1 MNSIVSPAIYWNMN
15 LVKINKQLLSI
26 NCVKRKVNIN
36 QMKNSLL
43 ILPLLSGLFAQG
55 YNLEDCI
62 KIALDGKK
70 TLLSAELNV
79 TSAERGVT
87 GSYSGLLP
95 SLNATTGVGRTQF
108 PERESVSYDNLSVD
122 TTVSSYYDNMSAGI
136 SLNQTIFDG
145 GRSWNQVKQAK
156 TNLNIAQLNY
166 RSTTIQVIQNVIK
179 SYYELLKA
187 QKLYNVAEK
196 NLEMS
201 VQQVSLVTQQY
212 DLGVVKKTDLLKA
225 EVAKGQASV
234 DVLIRNT
241 NLQNARR
248 VLFNDMGM
256 QDYGQSIFAVDQEWI
271 PPEIPSSG
279 EALKLLK
286 TKNPT
291 LLVSQ
296 SRINLGEL
304 SYKIAKGLR
313 LPSLRSSV
321 SYSANGEDS
330 DALMESIKDD
340 WSLGMNL
347 SVSVPIYT
355 GKSLSTQQYQAKLS
369 KQQLEYD
376 FITLLNDLRVQAA
389 LIRESLK
396 NYSEIIP
403 LNRAIVISA
412 EEDLKLVLERY
423 SLGSATI
430 LEVLDAQVSLTRSN
444 STLINTIHE
453 ARMQEAGLKALLG
466 TLDLEYQLEEN

>member
-1 MNSIVSPAIYWNMN
+1 MSIKHRYLRMIKK
-15 LVKINKQLLSI
+15 LFI
-26 NCVKRKVNIN
+26 
-36 QMKNSLL
+36 
-43 ILPLLSGLFAQG
+43 SGLFLSLVFAQG
-55 YNLEDCI
+55 YDLDECI
-62 KIALDGKK
+62 QIALDGKK
-70 TLLSAELNV
+70 TLMSAKLGV
-79 TSAERGVT
+79 SSAERGLT

-108 PERESVSYDNLSVD
+108 PERESISFDAEDSTSG
-122 TTVSSYYDNMSAGI
+122 TTISNHFTTLSAGL

-166 RSTTIQVIQNVIK
+166 RSTTIQVIQNVII

-187 QKLYNVAEK
+187 QKLYDVAEK

-201 VQQVSLVTQQY
+201 VQQVSLVTKQY
-212 DLGVVKKTDLLKA
+212 ELGVVKKTDLLKA

-234 DVLIRNT
+234 DVLIRKT

-256 QDYGQSIFAVDQEWI
+256 QDYGQSISAVDQEWI
-271 PPEIPSSG
+271 PPEIPSNA

-286 TKNPT
+286 AKNPT

-369 KQQLEYD
+369 KQQSEYD

-412 EEDLKLVLERY
+412 EEDLKLVRERY

-453 ARMQEAGLKALLG
+453 ARMQEASLKALLG
-466 TLDLEYQLEEN
+466 TLDLEYQLEEH

>member
-1 MNSIVSPAIYWNMN
+1 M
-15 LVKINKQLLSI
+15 
-26 NCVKRKVNIN
+26 
-36 QMKNSLL
+36 
-43 ILPLLSGLFAQG
+43 
-55 YNLEDCI
+55 
-62 KIALDGKK
+62 
-70 TLLSAELNV
+70 
-79 TSAERGVT
+79 
-87 GSYSGLLP
+87 
-95 SLNATTGVGRTQF
+95 
-108 PERESVSYDNLSVD
+108 
-122 TTVSSYYDNMSAGI
+122 
-136 SLNQTIFDG
+136 
-145 GRSWNQVKQAK
+145 
-156 TNLNIAQLNY
+156 
-166 RSTTIQVIQNVIK
+166 IK

-187 QKLYNVAEK
+187 QKLYDVAEK

-330 DALMESIKDD
+330 DALMEAIKDD
-340 WSLGMNL
+340 WSLGMNF

>member
-1 MNSIVSPAIYWNMN
+1 MSIKHRYLRMIK
-15 LVKINKQLLSI
+15 KIFI
-26 NCVKRKVNIN
+26 
-36 QMKNSLL
+36 
-43 ILPLLSGLFAQG
+43 SGLFLSLVFAQG
-55 YNLEDCI
+55 YDLDECI
-62 KIALDGKK
+62 QIALDGKK
-70 TLLSAELNV
+70 TLMSAELGV
-79 TSAERGVT
+79 SSAERGLT

-108 PERESVSYDNLSVD
+108 PERESISINSGLD
-122 TTVSSYYDNMSAGI
+122 TTVSSYDNMSAGI
-136 SLNQTIFDG
+136 SLNQMIFDG

-187 QKLYNVAEK
+187 QKLYDVAEK

-201 VQQVSLVTQQY
+201 VQQVSLVTKQY

-234 DVLIRNT
+234 DVLIRKT

-271 PPEIPSSG
+271 PPEIPSNA

-330 DALMESIKDD
+330 EALMESIKDD

-369 KQQLEYD
+369 KQQSEYD

-412 EEDLKLVLERY
+412 EEDLKLVRERY

-453 ARMQEAGLKALLG
+453 ARMQEASLKALLG
-466 TLDLEYQLEEN
+466 TLDLEYQLEEH

>member
-1 MNSIVSPAIYWNMN
+1 
-15 LVKINKQLLSI
+15 
-26 NCVKRKVNIN
+26 
-36 QMKNSLL
+36 
-43 ILPLLSGLFAQG
+43 
-55 YNLEDCI
+55 
-62 KIALDGKK
+62 
-70 TLLSAELNV
+70 
-79 TSAERGVT
+79 
-87 GSYSGLLP
+87 
-95 SLNATTGVGRTQF
+95 
-108 PERESVSYDNLSVD
+108 
-122 TTVSSYYDNMSAGI
+122 
-136 SLNQTIFDG
+136 
-145 GRSWNQVKQAK
+145 
-156 TNLNIAQLNY
+156 
-166 RSTTIQVIQNVIK
+166 
-179 SYYELLKA
+179 
-187 QKLYNVAEK
+187 
-196 NLEMS
+196 MS

-330 DALMESIKDD
+330 DALMEAIKDD
-340 WSLGMNL
+340 WSLGMNF

-369 KQQLEYD
+369 KQQSEYD

>member
-1 MNSIVSPAIYWNMN
+1 M
-15 LVKINKQLLSI
+15 
-26 NCVKRKVNIN
+26 
-36 QMKNSLL
+36 
-43 ILPLLSGLFAQG
+43 
-55 YNLEDCI
+55 
-62 KIALDGKK
+62 
-70 TLLSAELNV
+70 
-79 TSAERGVT
+79 
-87 GSYSGLLP
+87 
-95 SLNATTGVGRTQF
+95 
-108 PERESVSYDNLSVD
+108 
-122 TTVSSYYDNMSAGI
+122 
-136 SLNQTIFDG
+136 
-145 GRSWNQVKQAK
+145 
-156 TNLNIAQLNY
+156 NY

-369 KQQLEYD
+369 KQQSEYD
-376 FITLLNDLRVQAA
+376 FITLLNDFRVQAA

>member
-1 MNSIVSPAIYWNMN
+1 M
-15 LVKINKQLLSI
+15 
-26 NCVKRKVNIN
+26 
-36 QMKNSLL
+36 
-43 ILPLLSGLFAQG
+43 FAQG
-55 YNLEDCI
+55 YGLDDCI
-62 KIALDGKK
+62 EIALSGKK
-70 TLLSAELNV
+70 TLLSAGLKV
-79 TSAERGVT
+79 TSAEKGVT

-95 SLNATTGVGRTQF
+95 SLNASTGVRRTQF
-108 PERESVSYDNLSVD
+108 PKGESVSIITDNF
-122 TTVSSYYDNMSAGI
+122 TTLSAGL

-145 GRSWNQVKQAK
+145 GRSINQVKQAK
-156 TNLNIAQLNY
+156 TNLNIAQLNR
-166 RSTTIQVIQNVIK
+166 RSTKIQVIQNVIK
-179 SYYELLKA
+179 SYYELLQA
-187 QKLYNVAEK
+187 QQLMDFAVK

-201 VQQVSLVTQQY
+201 EQQVSLVKKQY
-212 DLGVVKKTDLLKA
+212 DLGMVKKNDLLKV
-225 EVAKGQASV
+225 EVAEGQARV
-234 DVLIRNT
+234 DVLSRKT
-241 NLQNARR
+241 NLKNGRR

-256 QDYGQSIFAVDQEWI
+256 QDFGQPITVLDDNWLT
-271 PPEIPSSG
+271 PVVPSSRDVL
-279 EALKLLK
+279 ELLK
-286 TKNPT
+286 TQNPS
-291 LLVSQ
+291 LLISQ
-296 SRINLGEL
+296 ARIHLGEI
-304 SYKIAKGLR
+304 SYQMAKGFR
-313 LPSLRSSV
+313 LPSLSS
-321 SYSANGEDS
+321 SINYSANGEDS

-369 KQQLEYD
+369 KQQSEYD

-412 EEDLKLVLERY
+412 EEDLKLVRERY

-453 ARMQEAGLKALLG
+453 ARMQEASLKALLG
-466 TLDLEYQLEEN
+466 TLDLEYQLEEH

>member
-1 MNSIVSPAIYWNMN
+1 
-15 LVKINKQLLSI
+15 
-26 NCVKRKVNIN
+26 
-36 QMKNSLL
+36 
-43 ILPLLSGLFAQG
+43 
-55 YNLEDCI
+55 
-62 KIALDGKK
+62 
-70 TLLSAELNV
+70 
-79 TSAERGVT
+79 
-87 GSYSGLLP
+87 
-95 SLNATTGVGRTQF
+95 
-108 PERESVSYDNLSVD
+108 
-122 TTVSSYYDNMSAGI
+122 MSAGI

-187 QKLYNVAEK
+187 QKLYDVAEK

-201 VQQVSLVTQQY
+201 VQQVSLVTKQY

-234 DVLIRNT
+234 DVLIRKT

-271 PPEIPSSG
+271 PPEIPSNG

-369 KQQLEYD
+369 KQQSEYD

-412 EEDLKLVLERY
+412 EEDLKLVRERY

-453 ARMQEAGLKALLG
+453 ARMQEASLKALLG
-466 TLDLEYQLEEN
+466 TLDLEYQLEEH

>member
-1 MNSIVSPAIYWNMN
+1 MIKKLCISG
-15 LVKINKQLLSI
+15 LFLS
-26 NCVKRKVNIN
+26 
-36 QMKNSLL
+36 L
-43 ILPLLSGLFAQG
+43 LFAQG
-55 YNLEDCI
+55 YDLEECI
-62 KIALDGKK
+62 QIALDGKK
-70 TLLSAELNV
+70 TLMSAELGV
-79 TSAERGVT
+79 SSAERGVT

-95 SLNATTGVGRTQF
+95 SLNASTGAGRTNF
-108 PERESVSYDNLSVD
+108 PERESISFDAEDFTSD
-122 TTVSSYYDNMSAGI
+122 TTNSNHFTTLSAGL

-187 QKLYNVAEK
+187 QKLYDVAEK

-201 VQQVSLVTQQY
+201 VQQVSLVTKQY

-234 DVLIRNT
+234 DVLIRKT

-256 QDYGQSIFAVDQEWI
+256 QDYGQSISAVDQEWI
-271 PPEIPSSG
+271 PPEIPSNA

-369 KQQLEYD
+369 KQQSEYD

-412 EEDLKLVLERY
+412 EEDLKLVRERY

-453 ARMQEAGLKALLG
+453 ARMQEASLKALLG
-466 TLDLEYQLEEN
+466 TLDLEYQLEEH